1 MAEQLVLSSGK
12 KSSVLQDAAALGGLV
27 WVGLQ
32 GRRGNHE

>member
-1 MAEQLVLSSGK
+1 MAEHHVLRSGK
-12 KSSVLQDAAALGGLV
+12 KSSVLQDAAALVGLV